1 MKKAGFLT
9 LTLSILSLLFTAAP
23 AANALCYA
31 DSSREAGM
39 YIEEQTDVPE
49 ISEEEMY
56 LVQQAFAAGLQ
67 TLDAHTYTDSLTEQ
81 DKEILKLLDET
92 IPAIINKV
100 QSSISEVEEE
110 LTKANETLARK
121 VIANQNLYPA
131 PTNWE
136 IATMFASTTSLMHAM
151 MSGKIDERVAEI
163 LMEES
168 MSALENM
175 FDDSMFEE

>member
-9 LTLSILSLLFTAAP
+9 LTLSILSLLFTTAP

-31 DSSREAGM
+31 DGSREAAM

-49 ISEEEMY
+49 DSAKEMY

-81 DKEILKLLDET
+81 DKEILQLLEVT
-92 IPAIINKV
+92 IPGIINKV
-100 QSSISEVEEE
+100 QNSISEVEEE
-110 LTKANETLARK
+110 LNKANETLARK

-136 IATMFASTTSLMHAM
+136 LATTFASTTSLMLGM
-151 MSGKIDERVAEI
+151 MSGTIDERVSEMLI
-163 LMEES
+163 EEG
-168 MSALENM
+168 MSALGSM